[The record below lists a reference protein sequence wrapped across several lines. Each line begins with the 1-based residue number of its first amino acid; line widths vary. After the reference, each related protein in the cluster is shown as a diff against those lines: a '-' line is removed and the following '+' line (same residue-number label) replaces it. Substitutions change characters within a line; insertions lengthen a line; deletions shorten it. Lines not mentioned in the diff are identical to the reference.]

1 MILEQKSQTVQTVA
15 SPEFQDFS
23 HFVTLPLA
31 LFRFCRAKSQGF
43 DIFHIFQT
51 LFFLVF
57 QERNLWRLSV
67 KPNSSLSFGRDTV
80 YRFLNSPWHNW
91 RRFLFFIA
99 TKIVV
104 FLLPLTSN
112 SKRKVFVADDS
123 SYNKNRSHKL
133 ELLSKLYDHAEKCYY
148 RGYRFLTLAFTDG
161 ISLVPID
168 FSLLGSQKILCPA
181 DENIDKRSQGW
192 KRRLE
197 ATSQA
202 PDVLLRMIDSS
213 RDIISKWSYILADSW
228 FSNPSFIRALTE
240 RQLHFTGRLKD
251 NVTRFLF
258 RRNGKNTLFTLAQL
272 FGKLDRIPK
281 AVRKKQQQT
290 PDILGSLRVALPSIT
305 KDGQILPPIPVK
317 IVFLKNRNIS
327 AEKQWIAII
336 TTDMELSEEEIVQM
350 YAKRWKIEEF
360 FKVAKSLLKLE
371 REFQGRSFDML
382 IAHATLVCVR
392 YIFLELERRKLAD
405 IRTCGELFY
414 HCCDE
419 IPDMKIREA
428 IQQIFLL
435 LEKFLSSLV
444 PDSEKCVKNFITSLP
459 APLLRLFPISRCES

>member
-1 MILEQKSQTVQTVA
+1 MILNEKKQTVQ
-15 SPEFQDFS
+15 SLPEFQDFS
-23 HFVTLPLA
+23 HFVSLPLA

-43 DIFHIFQT
+43 DIFNIFKT

-57 QERNLWRLSV
+57 QERNLWRLSIN
-67 KPNSSLSFGRDTV
+67 PNSPLAFGRDTI

-99 TKIVV
+99 TKVV
-104 FLLPLTSN
+104 IYLRTLTSN
-112 SKRKVFVADDS
+112 DKRKVFVVDDS

-168 FSLLGSQKILCPA
+168 FSLLGSQKVLCPA
-181 DENIDKRSQGW
+181 DTDIDKRSYGW

-197 ATSQA
+197 AISQA
-202 PDVLLRMIDSS
+202 PAVLLNMIDSS
-213 RDIISKWSYILADSW
+213 RSLISEWSYILADSW
-228 FSNPSFIRALTE
+228 FSNPSFIRELMK
-240 RQLHFTGRLKD
+240 RHLHFTGRLKD
-251 NVTRFLF
+251 NATHFLF
-258 RRNGKNTLFTLAQL
+258 RRNSKDTWLTLTQL
-272 FGKLDRIPK
+272 YGKLERIPK

-290 PDILGSLRVALPSIT
+290 PDILGSFRVALPSIT
-305 KDGQILPPIPVK
+305 EDGQVFPPIPVR
-317 IVFLKNRNIS
+317 IVFLKNRNKS
-327 AEKQWIAII
+327 GEKPWIAII
-336 TTDMELSEEEIVQM
+336 TTDTELTEEEIVQM

-371 REFQGRSFDML
+371 REFQGRSYDML

-392 YIFLELERRKLAD
+392 YIFLELERRKSRD

-414 HCCDE
+414 RCCDE
-419 IPDMKIREA
+419 IPDLKIKEA
-428 IQQIFLL
+428 IQQIFLF
-435 LEKFLSSLV
+435 LEKFLSSLHIE
-444 PDSEKCVKNFITSLP
+444 SGECIKNFIASLP
-459 APLLRLFPISRCES
+459 SSLLRLFTFSGYES

>member
-1 MILEQKSQTVQTVA
+1 VILNQKNQTVHTFPC
-15 SPEFQDFS
+15 PEFQDFS
-23 HFVTLPLA
+23 HFVSLPLA

-43 DIFHIFQT
+43 DIFDIFQT

-67 KPNSSLSFGRDTV
+67 KSDSPLTFGRDTV
-80 YRFLNSPWHNW
+80 YRFFNSPWHNW

-99 TKIVV
+99 SKTVI
-104 FLLPLTSN
+104 FFRTLTSD
-112 SKRKVFVADDS
+112 SKRKIFVADDS

-168 FSLLGSQKILCPA
+168 FSLLGSQKVLCPA
-181 DENIDKRSQGW
+181 DKNIDKRSRGQ
-192 KRRLE
+192 KRRIE

-202 PDVLLRMIDSS
+202 PDVLLSMIDSS
-213 RDIISKWSYILADSW
+213 RSIISKWSYILADSW
-228 FSNPSFIRALTE
+228 FSNPSFIRELTE

-251 NVTRFLF
+251 NATRFLF
-258 RRNGKNTLFTLAQL
+258 RRNGKDTLLTLAQL

-281 AVRKKQQQT
+281 AVRRKQRQT
-290 PDILGSLRVALPSIT
+290 ADILGSLRVALPSVV
-305 KDGQILPPIPVK
+305 KDGQTLPPIPVK

-336 TTDMELSEEEIVQM
+336 TSDVGLNEEEIVQM

-382 IAHATLVCVR
+382 IAHTTLVCVR
-392 YIFLELERRKLAD
+392 YIFLELERRKSTD

-414 HCCDE
+414 YCCDE
-419 IPDMKIREA
+419 IPDLKIKEA

-435 LEKFLSSLV
+435 LGKFLASLL
-444 PDSEKCVKNFITSLP
+444 PDSEECLKNFIASFP
-459 APLLRLFPISRCES
+459 APLLRLFSFSCCES